1 MSKESIRKHIQALLQ
16 ERYGDLSYWSDF
28 DRNEFQGDAMRAAMD
43 DMKNDGMNVE
53 PLGKSRYEQ
62 DMDIDNMISDLE
74 RAKLGLP
81 NESKKYKALQKQ
93 IDHLSRMGA
102 GSLNEKNNLTEFFDP
117 DEIKEHD
124 VVYLLGPVDNFKAGD
139 RGTVVHEYPGDDV
152 VEVEFTDKQGNT
164 LGLATV
170 HKDNLSKNVQQDLDE
185 YMSPDAF
192 STKEYGQTLP
202 DKQIDLY
209 YNRIADDLASGKD
222 TKDIVRTLIRLNG
235 GKLPPTIQ
243 TLFDNAQNMYENE
256 EINPDAVDTTNLYKF
271 LKDAIHQMVSKGFSE
286 EKIAQT
292 LEIILQKHFN
302 IQKKNAVFSVNEFKT
317 LDEVFT
323 GTDYEFYAD
332 DVEPFLDKGLK
343 YSYNDFAKAFA
354 KTNNAVLHSRDM
366 NNIVDVLKNR
376 GYNIE
381 QYVGESN
388 AISTLIKKGTNA
400 KPNGPA
406 HTILSQEAKSPW
418 SKGEGPRVKKPNSIP
433 KEPSNKT
440 NEKEPIKTRSG
451 ASFGRHGDNVYEGN
465 GVSKVI
471 EKGTNVKPTR
481 K

>member
-43 DMKNDGMNVE
+43 DMKNDGTNVE

-117 DEIKEHD
+117 DEIKEYD

-139 RGTVVHEYPGDDV
+139 SGTVVHEYPGDDV

-192 STKEYGQTLP
+192 STKEHGQTLP

-209 YNRIADDLASGKD
+209 YNRIADDLANGKD

-256 EINPDAVDTTNLYKF
+256 EINPDAIDTTNLYKF
-271 LKDAIHQMVSKGFSE
+271 LKDAVYQMVSKGYDES
-286 EKIAQT
+286 KIADT
-292 LEIILQKHFN
+292 LEKVLNKHFT
-302 IQKKNAVFSVNEFKT
+302 IEKKGAPSLNEYYGTDDYVDYMMTVLDKNKPYSYKEF
-317 LDEVFT
+317 LDEFT
-323 GTDYEFYAD
+323 KEFA
-332 DVEPFLDKGLK
+332 LM
-343 YSYNDFAKAFA
+343 
-354 KTNNAVLHSRDM
+354 HSRDM
-366 NNIVDVLKNR
+366 SSIITALNDM
-376 GYNIE
+376 GYNITLPN
-381 QYVGESN
+381 VGESD
-388 AISTLIKKGTNA
+388 AISTIIKKGTNA

-406 HTILSQEAKSPW
+406 HTILSQEGDGISQVIRN
-418 SKGEGPRVKKPNSIP
+418 GEN
-433 KEPSNKT
+433 
-440 NEKEPIKTRSG
+440 
-451 ASFGRHGDNVYEGN
+451 A
-465 GVSKVI
+465 
-471 EKGTNVKPTR
+471 KPTLPR
-481 K
+481 KLGRK